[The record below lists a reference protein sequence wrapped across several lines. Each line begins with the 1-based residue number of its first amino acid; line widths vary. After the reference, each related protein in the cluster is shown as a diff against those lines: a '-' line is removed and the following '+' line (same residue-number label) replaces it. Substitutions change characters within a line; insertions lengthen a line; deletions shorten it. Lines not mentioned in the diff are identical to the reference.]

1 METRAASKRK
11 ANAATIV
18 IVEKQHPKRQ
28 RVVLGELSN
37 LPNIIVPKT
46 QNPRKEKLQCRKNP
60 NTKKQSLTNN
70 TLSFPQINESYVF
83 EIFEYLHAMERKR
96 RPMIDYVEK
105 VQKQVTTTMR
115 TILVDWLVEVAEEYK
130 LLPDTLH
137 LSVSYIDR
145 FLSVNPVSKSR
156 LQLLGVSFML
166 IAAKYEEVDPPR
178 VDAFCNIT
186 DNTYHKAEVVKMEAD
201 ILKTLKFEMGNPT
214 VNTFLRRFADVA
226 SENQKTPNLQIEFL
240 IGYLAELSLLDYDC
254 LIFLPSILAAS
265 AIFLARFI
273 IWPEV
278 HPWTSSLSEC
288 LGYTPADLKECV
300 LILHDLYLSRKA
312 ASFKAVRDKYKQ
324 HKFKYVANL
333 PSPPHVPNIFVN
345 IDPNDVGCNLVGE
358 TGQLDQESTRTRA
371 AAKRK
376 AIADTVVVTVEKQ
389 HPKKQRVVLGE
400 LTNIPNLILPETQCP
415 RKEKLQC
422 RKNPNVKKPSPTN
435 NTLSS
440 PHIDEPYVSDINDYL
455 CAMERKRRPM
465 FNYMDRVQHV
475 VTENMRGI
483 LVDWLVEVAVEYK
496 LLSETLHLSVSYI
509 DRFLSVNPMGK
520 SRLQLLGVSS
530 MLIAS
535 RFLGVASEN
544 QKSPNLKIEFLSFYL
559 AELSLMDYDCIRF
572 LPSTVAASVIFLA
585 RFIISPEVH
594 PWTSSLCECSGYK
607 PIELKECV
615 LILHDLYFS
624 RKAESFKAVRE
635 KYKQPKGSQ
644 ITDAFCELL
653 VRR

>member
-1 METRAASKRK
+1 METHSLIHPTLQLHLLLSLCSKFTHTRKKMETRAASKRK

-37 LPNIIVPKT
+37 LPNIIVPET

-60 NTKKQSLTNN
+60 NMKKPSLTNN
-70 TLSFPQINESYVF
+70 TLSFPQIDESYDF

-115 TILVDWLVEVAEEYK
+115 AILVDWLVEVAEEYK

-145 FLSVNPVSKSR
+145 FLSVSPVSKSR
-156 LQLLGVSFML
+156 LQLLGVSSML

-226 SENQKTPNLQIEFL
+226 SENQKIEFL

-312 ASFKAVRDKYKQ
+312 VSFKAVREKYKQ

-333 PSPPHVPNIFVN
+333 PSPPHVP
-345 IDPNDVGCNLVGE
+345 
-358 TGQLDQESTRTRA
+358 
-371 AAKRK
+371 
-376 AIADTVVVTVEKQ
+376 
-389 HPKKQRVVLGE
+389 
-400 LTNIPNLILPETQCP
+400 
-415 RKEKLQC
+415 
-422 RKNPNVKKPSPTN
+422 
-435 NTLSS
+435 
-440 PHIDEPYVSDINDYL
+440 
-455 CAMERKRRPM
+455 
-465 FNYMDRVQHV
+465 
-475 VTENMRGI
+475 
-483 LVDWLVEVAVEYK
+483 
-496 LLSETLHLSVSYI
+496 SY
-509 DRFLSVNPMGK
+509 
-520 SRLQLLGVSS
+520 
-530 MLIAS
+530 
-535 RFLGVASEN
+535 
-544 QKSPNLKIEFLSFYL
+544 
-559 AELSLMDYDCIRF
+559 
-572 LPSTVAASVIFLA
+572 
-585 RFIISPEVH
+585 
-594 PWTSSLCECSGYK
+594 
-607 PIELKECV
+607 
-615 LILHDLYFS
+615 YF
-624 RKAESFKAVRE
+624 EE
-635 KYKQPKGSQ
+635 Q
-644 ITDAFCELL
+644 
-653 VRR
+653 